1 MSSVRTPI
9 GILSFPVLFS
19 PRPRAPGGEPVY
31 QCSLLFDQQAQRHP
45 DFAAL
50 IAAMNECIDE
60 QWGAGKSRDKAFLQ
74 GIRRPFRRTQEKQYK
89 GYDIPG
95 GLFISPWTKSRPGVV
110 DAQRNEITV
119 PEDIWAG
126 QLARATV
133 APFAYNQ
140 AGNRGV
146 SFALNNLQIC
156 RTDGERLDGRRAAP
170 DDFDDYTGAGAMVGA
185 GAGLDDEVPF

>member
-1 MSSVRTPI
+1 MSSIRTPI

-31 QCSLLFDQQAQRHP
+31 QCSLLFDQQAQKHP
-45 DFAAL
+45 DFDAL
-50 IAAMNECIDE
+50 RKAVREAIDE
-60 QWGAGKSRDKAFLQ
+60 QWGQGKSQDRAFL
-74 GIRRPFRRTQEKQYK
+74 GTIRTPFRKCGEKSYK
-89 GYDIPG
+89 GYNIPG

-140 AGNRGV
+140 AGNKGV

-156 RTDGERLDGRRAAP
+156 RTDGERLDGRTNAKEDFP
-170 DDFDDYTGAGAMVGA
+170 DYDGPGASTGALV
-185 GAGLDDEVPF
+185 DDEIPF

>member
-1 MSSVRTPI
+1 MSSLHTPI
-9 GILSFPVLFS
+9 GILSFPVVFS

-31 QCSLLFDQQAQRHP
+31 QISLLFDQQAQRHP
-45 DFAAL
+45 NFEAL
-50 IAAMNECIDE
+50 RKAVRDCIDD
-60 QWGAGKSRDKAFLQ
+60 QWGAGKSQDRTFTAR
-74 GIRRPFRRTQEKQYK
+74 IRSPFRKCSEKQYK

-95 GLFISPWTKSRPGVV
+95 GVFISPWTKSRPGVI

-126 QLARATV
+126 QLARASV

-140 AGNRGV
+140 AGNMGV

-156 RTDGERLDGRRAAP
+156 RTDGERLDGRRAAA
-170 DDFDDYTGAGAMVGA
+170 DEFDDYTGPGASTAVMA
-185 GAGLDDEVPF
+185 DDEVPF

>member
-1 MSSVRTPI
+1 MSSIRTPI

-19 PRPRAPGGEPVY
+19 PRARAPGGEPVY

-45 DFAAL
+45 DYEAL
-50 IAAMNECIDE
+50 RRAVFECIDD
-60 QWGAGKSRDKAFLQ
+60 QWGQGKSQDKQFLA
-74 GIRRPFRRTQEKQYK
+74 GLRTPFRNCEEKQYA
-89 GYDIPG
+89 GYNIPG
-95 GLFISPWTKSRPGVV
+95 GKFISPWTKSRPGVV

-126 QLARATV
+126 QMARATV

-156 RTDGERLDGRRAAP
+156 RTDGPRIDGRKAAKEEFP
-170 DDFDDYTGAGAMVGA
+170 DYDGPGAMA
-185 GAGLDDEVPF
+185 TAEDENPF